1 MQTSRTPV
9 PGAPRQISSTV
20 NQSPL
25 RSFSDVL
32 RTTVP
37 PSEGIRPPS
46 ALPKPSAPSPVMS
59 PIASVL
65 SKTPAPSIAALSGLA
80 KAAGSIARA
89 TPGSLALGSLLKA
102 DDKKSITQPGP
113 YNPMGARRS
122 QQDPYLGGDK
132 VIPSWDKQTNKPQ
145 TPEKPAGVGDNPAA
159 RFANRSPFPLDPT
172 GPKTRQAPG
181 VEPEIRTVKTKPN
194 NLPIKNDSPTVQD
207 AIEGGSK
214 GSTESPSAIPP
225 VDYSK
230 APRPPAPSAPV
241 PDRTGS
247 TPAPAS
253 TASTPPAATPDPA
266 PAAQQQKPVERPAPG
281 PQRTP
286 AAEVNTPP
294 QKTFK
299 DIRKPAEKP
308 AEDKAS
314 GPSWVNDLP
323 GRGGALQNRS
333 RVFGADAGA

>member
-46 ALPKPSAPSPVMS
+46 ALPKPPAPSPVMS

-80 KAAGSIARA
+80 KAAGSKIPVPRLGP
-89 TPGSLALGSLLKA
+89 PGSLVSAIPQSVYSDHIAPAARKVGLQNVLNIPDTQGPKSVPGEKQSPEMELL
-102 DDKKSITQPGP
+102 Q
-113 YNPMGARRS
+113 ARRS
-122 QQDPYLGGDK
+122 RQDPPIN
-132 VIPSWDKQTNKPQ
+132 VI
-145 TPEKPAGVGDNPAA
+145 
-159 RFANRSPFPLDPT
+159 
-172 GPKTRQAPG
+172 
-181 VEPEIRTVKTKPN
+181 KTKPVQ
-194 NLPIKNDSPTVQD
+194 LPLDNKSVDTQKDSFIGNRIKSQKPADSPTVQD

-214 GSTESPSAIPP
+214 GSTESPPAIPP

-230 APRPPAPSAPV
+230 APRPPAPSAPI

-253 TASTPPAATPDPA
+253 TAPTPPAVTPAAPA